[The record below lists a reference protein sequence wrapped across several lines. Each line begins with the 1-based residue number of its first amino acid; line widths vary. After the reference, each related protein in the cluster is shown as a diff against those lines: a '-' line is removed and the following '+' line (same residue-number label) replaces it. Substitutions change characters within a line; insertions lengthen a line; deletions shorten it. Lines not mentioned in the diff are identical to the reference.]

1 MERRLHVQQLVQSAE
16 AAAPRLNRMPI
27 ETVNPT
33 TGERLRT
40 FPALTPAEIEDKLAA
55 AHRAAQSWRAAPLAE
70 RVSVLRRAGELLD
83 ERKVDYGQLMTL
95 EMGKPI
101 KAAIEEAAKC
111 AAGCRF
117 YADNAPRF
125 LADEPVK
132 VDGEDSYIA
141 FEPLGVVL
149 AVMPWNFP
157 FWQVIRF
164 AAPALAAGNVGLL
177 KHASN
182 VPQCA
187 LALEQLFIEAGAP
200 GGVFQTLLIGSS
212 AVGAII
218 ADDRVAAAT
227 LTGSE
232 GAGTSVAEEAGR
244 HVKKTVLELGGSD
257 AFIVMP
263 SADLDAAVHTAVT
276 ARTINNG
283 QSCICAKRF
292 IVGESIADEFT
303 KRFVERMRLLVVGDP
318 MDERTNIGPLATAQI
333 RDDLE
338 DQVKRSVAG
347 GARVLLG
354 GKRREGPGFFYEP
367 TVLVDV
373 GFDSPA
379 FREETFG
386 PLAAIVRARDA
397 AEAIAIANDSRFG
410 LGASAWTGDEEEI
423 ERFSRELAAGSV
435 FINSMV
441 ASDPRFP
448 FGGVKKSGYGRELSA
463 FGIREFVNIKTV
475 RRKLAASPAARP
487 AGRSGP

>member
-1 MERRLHVQQLVQSAE
+1 VETPCSAAERMA
-16 AAAPRLNRMPI
+16 I
-27 ETVNPT
+27 ETINPA
-33 TGERLRT
+33 TGERLRS
-40 FPALTPAEIEDKLAA
+40 FPALTSAEIEDKLAA
-55 AHRAAQSWRAAPLAE
+55 AHRAAQSWRNAPLAE
-70 RVSVLRRAGELLD
+70 RTNVIRRAGELLD
-83 ERKVDYGQLMTL
+83 ERKHDYGRLMTL
-95 EMGKPI
+95 EMGKPL
-101 KAAIEEAAKC
+101 KAAVEEAAKC
-111 AAGCRF
+111 ATGCRF
-117 YADNAPRF
+117 YADNAERF

-132 VDGEDSYIA
+132 VDGEDSYVA
-141 FEPLGVVL
+141 FEPLGVIL

-164 AAPALAAGNVGLL
+164 AAPAIAAGNVGLL

-200 GGVFQTLLIGSS
+200 GGVFQSLLIGSS
-212 AVGAII
+212 AVAAIL

-232 GAGTSVAEEAGR
+232 AAGVSVAEHAGR
-244 HVKKTVLELGGSD
+244 HIKKTVLELGGSD

-263 SADLDAAVHTAVT
+263 SADLDAAVNTAVT

-283 QSCICAKRF
+283 QSCIAAKRF
-292 IVGESIADEFT
+292 IVAEPIADEFT
-303 KRFVERMRLLVVGDP
+303 SRFVERMRTLVVGDP

-354 GKRREGPGFFYEP
+354 GKRGDGAGYFYQP
-367 TVLVDV
+367 TVLTDV
-373 GFDSPA
+373 SFDSPA

-386 PLAAIVRARDA
+386 PLAAVIRARNVSD
-397 AEAIAIANDSRFG
+397 AIAIANDSRFG
-410 LGASAWTGDEEEI
+410 LGAAAWTNDDEEI

-463 FGIREFVNIKTV
+463 FGMREFVNIKTV
-475 RRKLAASPAARP
+475 RRKRAASPATP
-487 AGRSGP
+487 AAARSGP

>member
-1 MERRLHVQQLVQSAE
+1 MA
-16 AAAPRLNRMPI
+16 I

-40 FPALTPAEIEDKLAA
+40 FPPLTPAEVEDKLAV
-55 AHRAAQSWRAAPLAE
+55 AHRTAPSWRAAPMAE
-70 RVSVLRRAGELLD
+70 RTSVLHRAAELLE
-83 ERKVDYGQLMTL
+83 ERKQEYGELMTL

-101 KAAIEEAAKC
+101 KAAVEEAAKC
-111 AAGCRF
+111 AVGCRF

-125 LADEPVK
+125 LADEPANVA
-132 VDGEDSYIA
+132 GEDSYVA
-141 FEPLGVVL
+141 FEPVGVIL

-164 AAPALAAGNVGLL
+164 AAPAIAAGNVGLL

-187 LALEQLFIEAGAP
+187 LALEQLFNEAGAP
-200 GGVFQTLLIGSS
+200 GGVFQTLLIGSAAVS
-212 AVGAII
+212 AIV

-232 GAGTSVAEEAGR
+232 GAGTSVAEVAGK

-257 AFIVMP
+257 PYIVMP
-263 SADLDAAVHTAVT
+263 SADLDAAVATAVT

-283 QSCICAKRF
+283 QSCIAAKRF
-292 IVGESIADEFT
+292 IVADPIADEFT
-303 KRFVERMRLLVVGDP
+303 KRFVERMRALVVGDP

-338 DQVKRSVAG
+338 DQVDRSITG
-347 GARVLLG
+347 GARLLLG
-354 GKRREGPGFFYEP
+354 GKRRDGRGYFYEP
-367 TVLVDV
+367 TVLADV
-373 GFDSPA
+373 GPDSPA

-386 PLAAIVRARDA
+386 PLAAIIRARDIDD
-397 AEAIAIANDSRFG
+397 AIGLANDSRFG
-410 LGASAWTGDEEEI
+410 LGAAAWTRDAQEV

-448 FGGVKKSGYGRELSA
+448 FGGVKKSGYGRELSG
-463 FGIREFVNIKTV
+463 FGIREFVNVKTV
-475 RRKLAASPAARP
+475 RRKRL
-487 AGRSGP
+487 